1 MVKIE
6 ITDSEGKKITLTGD
20 RAFGCVMTRKE
31 AGATKCDSYLVG
43 GGVQNDVVM
52 GPVMDGVILCAKE
65 IAEGNPL
72 IMALNLGAIRASLD
86 CAVEEFITK
95 GKGGVQNGRN

>member
-6 ITDSEGKKITLTGD
+6 ITDSEGKVTVLTGD
-20 RAFGCVMTRKE
+20 RAFGCVMTKY
-31 AGATKCDSYLVG
+31 GDKTKCNSYLVG
-43 GGVQNDVVM
+43 GVGQDDVVM

-65 IAEGNPL
+65 VAKGNPL
-72 IMALNLGAIRASLD
+72 IIALNLGAIRASLY

-95 GKGGVQNGRN
+95 GGVQNGRH